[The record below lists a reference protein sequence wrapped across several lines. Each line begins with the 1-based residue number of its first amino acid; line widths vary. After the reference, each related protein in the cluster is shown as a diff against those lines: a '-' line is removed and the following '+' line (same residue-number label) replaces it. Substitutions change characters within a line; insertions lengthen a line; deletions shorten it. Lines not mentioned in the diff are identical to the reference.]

1 MCLLQIRHIRREVDI
16 LDRLQDPAIVALVDY
31 FESRLE
37 SVILTEYLAG
47 GELFERIADKQY
59 DLTETKCKGFM
70 RQVGVTYSTASNKDS
85 RRIHANETAHPL

>member
-1 MCLLQIRHIRREVDI
+1 MTRWQSRGRATAANSVGCDLLQIRHVRREVDI

-59 DLTETKCKGFM
+59 NLTETKCKGFM
-70 RQVGVTYSTASNKDS
+70 RQVGVTFQ
-85 RRIHANETAHPL
+85 

>member
-1 MCLLQIRHIRREVDI
+1 MCLLQIRHVRREVDI
-16 LDRLQDPAIVALVDY
+16 LERLQDPAIVALVDY

-59 DLTETKCKGFM
+59 NLTETKCKGFM
-70 RQVGVTYSTASNKDS
+70 RQVQLVSDTREIVK
-85 RRIHANETAHPL
+85 IVKFV

>member
-1 MCLLQIRHIRREVDI
+1 MQQIVWMCLLQIRHVRREVDI
-16 LDRLQDPAIVALVDY
+16 LERLQDPAIVALVDY

-70 RQVGVTYSTASNKDS
+70 RQVGFTYQ
-85 RRIHANETAHPL
+85 

>member
-1 MCLLQIRHIRREVDI
+1 MDI

-59 DLTETKCKGFM
+59 HLTETKCKGFM
-70 RQVGVTYSTASNKDS
+70 RQVGVTFQWSFK
-85 RRIHANETAHPL
+85 